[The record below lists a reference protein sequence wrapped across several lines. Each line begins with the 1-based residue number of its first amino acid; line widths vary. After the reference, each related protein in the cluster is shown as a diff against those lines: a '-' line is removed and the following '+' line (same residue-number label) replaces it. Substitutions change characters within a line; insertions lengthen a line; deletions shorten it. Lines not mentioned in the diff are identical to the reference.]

1 VVQKLVDMKLNN
13 KFIPHWMHHFLLIL
27 TALNFQ
33 CSTLRVHSEKD
44 IPTNSLIKKRLE
56 WIQIHT
62 DGTHFVRHQS
72 QSKFCIWGVNYDH
85 DRLGRLIEDYWNAEW
100 QIVVDDFKEI
110 KELGANVVRIHLQLG
125 KFMETSKEANISE
138 LNQLVRL
145 VSLAE
150 ETELYLDIT
159 GLGCYYKQDVPE
171 WYDSMSEAQRWE
183 VQGEFWQAVA
193 RTCAQSPAIFCYDLM
208 NEPILAGKTTEESWL
223 GGELAGKYFVQRIT
237 RNLAGRTREQV
248 AKAWVD
254 TLVTAI
260 KKHDQRHLITVGV
273 IPWAHTWPNA
283 KPIFYAQEVSENI
296 DFTSVHFY
304 PEKGGVEKALK
315 ALKVYDIGKPL
326 VIEEMFSLKCGVD
339 EMNTFIEGSKPIV
352 DGWISFYWGKTI
364 EEYAHNNK
372 DIASQ
377 ITKQWL
383 EYFKAKSPE
392 ILQSKN

>member
-1 VVQKLVDMKLNN
+1 
-13 KFIPHWMHHFLLIL
+13 
-27 TALNFQ
+27 
-33 CSTLRVHSEKD
+33 
-44 IPTNSLIKKRLE
+44 
-56 WIQIHT
+56 
-62 DGTHFVRHQS
+62 
-72 QSKFCIWGVNYDH
+72 
-85 DRLGRLIEDYWNAEW
+85 
-100 QIVVDDFKEI
+100 
-110 KELGANVVRIHLQLG
+110 
-125 KFMETSKEANISE
+125 
-138 LNQLVRL
+138 
-145 VSLAE
+145 
-150 ETELYLDIT
+150 
-159 GLGCYYKQDVPE
+159 
-171 WYDSMSEAQRWE
+171 MSEAQRWE
-183 VQGEFWQAVA
+183 VQSSFWQAVA

-273 IPWAHTWPNA
+273 IPWAHIWPNA